1 MAEKDN
7 VRDYIGRKYNLLTV
21 IEDAGAT
28 GYGRTLC
35 KCLCDCGNIKITVL
49 SDVKAGEVKSC
60 GCIQPWATVSGEDH
74 HSFKHGLKNHRL
86 YSIMNKMK
94 QRCYNENHTAYERYG
109 GAGITVHEEWRTNFV
124 AFYNWAMGN
133 GYAEGLTID
142 RKDNKKGYSPDNCRW
157 ITRAEQNR
165 NTKRSRKVTL
175 FEETKVLEEWFR
187 DPRIPVSKATFQ
199 RRKVAGMSDEKAL
212 LTPPSTSLADQL
224 VDLDNKTHSVSEWCA
239 ILNVSIYTV
248 KYRMNK
254 KGMSVEDALV
264 TPKKGSGK
272 DGKVN

>member
-1 MAEKDN
+1 MADKDN
-7 VRDYIGRKYNLLTV
+7 VRDYLGKKYNLLTI
-21 IEDAGAT
+21 IEDAGST
-28 GYGRTLC
+28 DYGRTLC
-35 KCLCDCGNIKITVL
+35 KCRCSCGVEKVLVL
-49 SDVKAGEVKSC
+49 SDVKTGFVKSC
-60 GCIQPWATVSGEDH
+60 GCLRPWATVQGEKH

-94 QRCYNENHTAYERYG
+94 QRCYNKNHDAYERYG
-109 GAGITVHEEWRTNFV
+109 GAGITICDAWLNNFV
-124 AFYNWAMGN
+124 NFYNWAMAN
-133 GYAEGLTID
+133 GYEDDLTLDRID
-142 RKDNKKGYSPDNCRW
+142 NTKGYSPYNCRW
-157 ITRAEQNR
+157 ATRAEQNR
-165 NTKRSRKVTL
+165 NTSRSHKVTL
-175 FEETKVLEEWFR
+175 FGETKVLEEWFR
-187 DPRIPVSKATFQ
+187 DPRIPISKPGFHYRVTN
-199 RRKVAGMSDEKAL
+199 GMSDEEAL
-212 LTPPSTSLADQL
+212 TTPAPTAFADQL